1 MDYIYLA
8 VVFICLLHSAVDL
21 LLIRISWSKTN
32 VKALSRLVRD
42 LVQGYRYTSAF
53 RINLLS
59 QSSGKHVWVELKKL
73 LFK

>member
-21 LLIRISWSKTN
+21 LLKQISWYETN
-32 VKALSRLVRD
+32 VKALSRLVRVS
-42 LVQGYRYTSAF
+42 VQCYRQTSAI

-59 QSSGKHVWVELKKL
+59 QSSEMHIWIA
-73 LFK
+73 FRNYC